1 MLRHHQKSIN
11 KMLKTIPMRGMLALL
26 VSSTPV
32 NLSNVDRQ
40 ATQDSFDIPTVSLYQ
55 TLEARI

>member
-1 MLRHHQKSIN
+1 
-11 KMLKTIPMRGMLALL
+11 MLKTIPMRGMLALL